1 MFAFLTRVSMGMLQ
15 KRNRHALDIDR
26 AIDMETTSG
35 KLCIPESIRYSVV
48 YNSMLTKR
56 SPSLQSRLEHIIEAD
71 EKINQHWEINLPN
84 WSSIVEDENYTDIDE
99 DLPPLD

>member
-1 MFAFLTRVSMGMLQ
+1 
-15 KRNRHALDIDR
+15 
-26 AIDMETTSG
+26 
-35 KLCIPESIRYSVV
+35 
-48 YNSMLTKR
+48 MLTKR